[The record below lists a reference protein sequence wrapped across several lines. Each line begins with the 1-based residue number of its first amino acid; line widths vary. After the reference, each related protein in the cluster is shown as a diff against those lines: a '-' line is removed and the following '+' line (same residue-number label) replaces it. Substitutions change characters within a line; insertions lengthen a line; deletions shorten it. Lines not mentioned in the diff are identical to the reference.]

1 MDIKEKDGKCLVELE
16 LKQGIAILRLTS
28 PPANVLSTS
37 VIFQLRECLEDL
49 NNYPIS
55 TIVISGHE
63 EYFSA
68 GASIQEIAENS
79 VAANGRYFSEIYKLF
94 DLIENIKCPV
104 IAAVN
109 GFAMGAGFELALC
122 ADIRVIDER
131 TIFAAT
137 GVNLGLVFCTQ
148 RLPRLIGYGPSK
160 ELLLTAKKITARE
173 AERLGIAGYVS
184 STGRALDQAQYLAT
198 IISQKS
204 TGAVQ
209 AVKKAMNKGMG
220 KNLAESLEVESSYLH
235 KMFGSEDL
243 NQRARAFL
251 ERKNKK

>member
-1 MDIKEKDGKCLVELE
+1 MDIKEKDEKCLVEVE
-16 LKQGIAILRLTS
+16 LKQGAAILRLTS

-37 VIFQLRECLEDL
+37 VLCQLRKRLEKLDDF
-49 NNYPIS
+49 PIS
-55 TIVISGHE
+55 TIIISGHE

-68 GASIQEIAENS
+68 GASIQEIAKNTVE
-79 VAANGRYFSEIYKLF
+79 ANDRYFSEIYKLF
-94 DLIENIKCPV
+94 ELIESIKSPV

-160 ELLLTAKKITARE
+160 ELLLTAKKINARE
-173 AERLGIAGYVS
+173 AERLGIAAYVS
-184 STGRALDQAQYLAT
+184 PPGRALDQAQYLAK

-209 AVKKAMNKGMG
+209 AVKQVMNEGMEY
-220 KNLAESLEVESSYLH
+220 NLTESLRLESTYLQ
-235 KMFGSEDL
+235 KMFGSDDL
-243 NQRARAFL
+243 TERTEAFL
-251 ERKNKK
+251 RKEK